1 MKALKVLS
9 LVLFTLLMVTC
20 NTDDDVQPQNVYLAS
35 NGVTVKAS
43 SGAKAGD
50 KGNINGVVYTI
61 VDSSTLTSMIIN
73 GEDVTKVVTSLV
85 TNMNNLFKNDLSFN
99 QNISSWDVSNV
110 TTMVEMFFTA
120 VDFKGDISSWDVSN
134 VTNMNGMFEYALGF
148 NQDIGSWD
156 VSSVTDMNRMFAAT
170 GSFNQDIGSW
180 DVSNV
185 NNMREMFYVSA
196 HFNQD
201 LSSWDV
207 SNVVNCIDFSTIADE
222 WTKPKPSFP
231 SGCN

>member
-85 TNMNNLFKNDLSFN
+85 TNMN
-99 QNISSWDVSNV
+99 
-110 TTMVEMFFTA
+110 
-120 VDFKGDISSWDVSN
+120 
-134 VTNMNGMFEYALGF
+134 GMFEYALGF

-156 VSSVTDMNRMFAAT
+156 VSSVTDMNRMFAATGSFNQDIGSWDVSSVTTMVAMFAAT